1 MPNYTRLTYNYKDF
15 TMFHI
20 NVSLFG
26 QTKSLENKIDLF
38 HDKLLDAA
46 MTFKRT
52 ILVYLDEQRSDE
64 YKKLSKQIK
73 QIEHDADNLRRDIE
87 NKLYSQNL
95 IPDLRADVLHL
106 VENLDKVI
114 NRFDEVTYKFYI
126 ERPEI
131 PSEYHRRINELCNLS
146 AECAE
151 NMAKASRAFFR
162 DLSSVRDYSQK
173 VYFIEHES
181 DLSSG
186 HLREAIFDSDIPLA
200 NKIQLSGFINDI
212 ADIADIAEDFIDEL
226 LIFTIKRDI

>member
-1 MPNYTRLTYNYKDF
+1 
-15 TMFHI
+15 MFHF
-20 NVSLFG
+20 NLSLFSH
-26 QTKSLENKIDLF
+26 TRALENKTDFF
-38 HDKLLDAA
+38 HDKLLDAS
-46 MTFKRT
+46 MTFKKA
-52 ILVYLDEQRSDE
+52 IKIYLQEQRSDD

-87 NKLYSQNL
+87 NNLYAHNL
-95 IPDLRADVLHL
+95 IPNLRADVLQL

-114 NRFDEVTYKFYI
+114 NKFDEVTYRFYA

-131 PSEYHRRINELCNLS
+131 PQEYHSRIIELCDLT

-181 DLSSG
+181 DLCTRRLS
-186 HLREAIFDSDIPLA
+186 EAIFDSDLPLA
-200 NKIQLSGFINDI
+200 NKIHLNSFINDI
-212 ADIADIAEDFIDEL
+212 ADIADTAEDFIDEL
-226 LIFTIKRDI
+226 LIFTIKRDV

>member
-1 MPNYTRLTYNYKDF
+1 
-15 TMFHI
+15 MFHLSL
-20 NVSLFG
+20 SLFSS
-26 QTKSLENKIDLF
+26 TKSLESKIDFF

-46 MTFKRT
+46 MTFKHA
-52 ILVYLDEQRSDE
+52 IKVFLAQGRSEE
-64 YKKLSKQIK
+64 YTKLSKQIK

-87 NKLYSQNL
+87 SKLYSQNL

-114 NRFDEVTYKFYI
+114 NKFDEVVYKFYV
-126 ERPEI
+126 ERPLFPEN
-131 PSEYHRRINELCNLS
+131 YHGRINELCNQVS
-146 AECAE
+146 DCAE
-151 NMAKASRAFFR
+151 NMGKASRAFFR

-186 HLREAIFDSDIPLA
+186 QLQESIFDSDIDLSA
-200 NKIQLSGFINDI
+200 KIQLSGFINEI

>member
-1 MPNYTRLTYNYKDF
+1 
-15 TMFHI
+15 MFH
-20 NVSLFG
+20 VKLTLFS
-26 QTKSLENKIDLF
+26 QTKSLEEKIDSF
-38 HDKLLDAA
+38 HDKLLDVS
-46 MTFKRT
+46 MTFKKAVREFLT
-52 ILVYLDEQRSDE
+52 NGCSDD

-87 NKLYSQNL
+87 KKLYVQNL

-114 NRFDEVTYKFYI
+114 NKFDEVAYKFYV
-126 ERPEI
+126 EQPEV
-131 PSEYHRRINELCNLS
+131 PEEYHLRITELCEQTS
-146 AECAE
+146 DCAE
-151 NMAKASRAFFR
+151 NMAIASRAFFR
-162 DLSSVRDYSQK
+162 DFSSVRDYSQK

-186 HLREAIFDSDIPLA
+186 RLKEAIFSSSMPLA
-200 NKIQLSGFINDI
+200 NKLQLSSFIEEI